1 VSSRLEGRS
10 CRRPTCTVSIGLAH
24 EAVLPDAKCSQPEN
38 FAPRASEVSP
48 VDVKSPA
55 MPDVLPPSRRVF
67 LRDTYLFESEANVV
81 GFSFSAVE
89 GDQIR
94 FSMALDETVFHYQGG
109 GQPSDTG
116 CIARSGFPPLSVQS
130 VWLCKTRDVVFHD
143 GVVDRATAEAWQ
155 DCVGS
160 QVLCR
165 VDEQNRKLYARLHS
179 SGHLLDAAVTAVG
192 DLGWTPGKGY
202 HFPSGAYV
210 EYVVGTGKKINMSKA
225 VEKEALISSVQS
237 HIDRLVTLGGAV
249 QVTEQDGTR
258 VVKMAGEECPCGGT
272 HVKDV
277 GELVGLK
284 VTKVKNSSGN
294 IRVSYSIA

>member
-1 VSSRLEGRS
+1 MSIDPLSLS
-10 CRRPTCTVSIGLAH
+10 HLVSIGLAH

-116 CIARSGFPPLSVQS
+116 CIARRHCSGLPHSFGQWCQDPGFRRSV
-130 VWLCKTRDVVFHD
+130 
-143 GVVDRATAEAWQ
+143 
-155 DCVGS
+155 
-160 QVLCR
+160 CR
-165 VDEQNRKLYARLHS
+165 VYGFAKQGMWYFMTVLSTGPPPRSVVSHFSSCTSSHRLGRTVLVPKSCVASTSKIENCMH
-179 SGHLLDAAVTAVG
+179 GCIPAAIC
-192 DLGWTPGKGY
+192 W
-202 HFPSGAYV
+202 
-210 EYVVGTGKKINMSKA
+210 M
-225 VEKEALISSVQS
+225 Q
-237 HIDRLVTLGGAV
+237 R
-249 QVTEQDGTR
+249 
-258 VVKMAGEECPCGGT
+258 
-272 HVKDV
+272 
-277 GELVGLK
+277 
-284 VTKVKNSSGN
+284 
-294 IRVSYSIA
+294 